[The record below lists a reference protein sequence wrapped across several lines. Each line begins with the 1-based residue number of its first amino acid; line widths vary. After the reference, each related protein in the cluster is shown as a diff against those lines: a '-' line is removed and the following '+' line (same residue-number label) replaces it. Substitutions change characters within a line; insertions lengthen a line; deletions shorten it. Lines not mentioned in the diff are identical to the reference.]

1 MRTPP
6 SKFHDLSSDSN
17 IRSHSMQCTPAVLD
31 MNNTQETWPNVYT
44 VIIGI
49 VFISVLL
56 ACLATENYRGQGLM
70 DGHRDRET
78 GTERQGQG
86 SGKQRT
92 YTCYTKSPSVIY
104 LPLYLPAS
112 LAVVQSHSV
121 HRTHFCNANILQI
134 SSAVVVTGQRDYYLM
149 QKYER

>member
-1 MRTPP
+1 M
-6 SKFHDLSSDSN
+6 
-17 IRSHSMQCTPAVLD
+17 
-31 MNNTQETWPNVYT
+31 
-44 VIIGI
+44 IIGI

-70 DGHRDRET
+70 DGHRDRDREIGA

-134 SSAVVVTGQRDYYLM
+134 SSAVAVTGQRDYYLM